1 MNIII
6 ITLLMLISSLFNEET
21 ETIQQTLY
29 FKDDIYYVNYDNRS
43 ISTEMGKYW
52 EFSSTEELVSFI
64 ENKSVYDSNIIGYQQ
79 DIDYLAE
86 QGYIYVTAINNSHI
100 ELNYHGPRYGENAE
114 LDTMYTIT
122 RFFYKEELIKDS
134 IIITDWY
141 NID

>member
-1 MNIII
+1 MNIVI

-21 ETIQQTLY
+21 EAIQQTLY
-29 FKDDIYYVNYDNRS
+29 FTDDIYYINYNNKS
-43 ISTEMGKYW
+43 ISTKMGEQW

-64 ENKSVYDSNIIGYQQ
+64 ENKSVHDSNIIGYQQ

-134 IIITDWY
+134 IIITDLY